1 MASATA
7 LFWVEVQLM
16 PQPPADSHRCP
27 GPDRETG
34 QNSTEPE
41 VLQTRLTTV
50 DIAILNLC

>member
-1 MASATA
+1 MALATV